1 MLPSKRG
8 FDRAFDDIPVGYQ
21 GDNVAAEP
29 QVCQICLLFV

>member
-8 FDRAFDDIPVGYQ
+8 YDRAFDIPVGYQ

-29 QVCQICLLFV
+29 QVCQSCLLFV